1 MRDVRVCFFIF
12 SLLLCRTSVCQK
24 SYHDSL
30 QAFITSY
37 TDHHELV
44 KGDDRKYLQFF
55 PIDEAYRVRA
65 DFKRAPEAKWFL
77 IQTSGLEKKLYRVFG
92 TVSFAIHD
100 TTVTA
105 RIYQSKDLLEDPKYA
120 NYLVLMFTDK
130 TTGNDTYDGGRYIDL
145 SASDIKDHFVIID
158 FNKAYNPYCA
168 YVRNKY
174 NCPIPPRENDFPVA
188 VRAGEKL
195 YAKKTN

>member
-1 MRDVRVCFFIF
+1 MADVRVYFFLF
-12 SLLLCRTSVCQK
+12 SLFAWRTSICQT

-37 TDHHELV
+37 VSHHELV
-44 KGDDRKYLQFF
+44 KGDDRKYLRFF

-65 DFKRAPEAKWFL
+65 DFKKASEAKWFL
-77 IQTSGLEKKLYRVFG
+77 VQTSGLQKKLYRVFG
-92 TVSFAIHD
+92 TVSFSVHD
-100 TTVTA
+100 TIITA
-105 RIYQSKDLLEDPKYA
+105 SIYQSKDLLDDPKYA

-130 TTGNDTYDGGRYIDL
+130 TTGNETYDGGRYIDL
-145 SASDIKDHFVIID
+145 STNDIKDQFVTID

-188 VRAGEKL
+188 IRAGEKL
-195 YAKKTN
+195 YTKKTD